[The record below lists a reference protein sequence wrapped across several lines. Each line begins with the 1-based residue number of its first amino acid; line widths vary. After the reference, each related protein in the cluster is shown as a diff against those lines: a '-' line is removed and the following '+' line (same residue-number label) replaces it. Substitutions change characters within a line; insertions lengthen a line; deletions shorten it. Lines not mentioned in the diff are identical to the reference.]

1 MLNMETKK
9 EIKFG
14 LRYSGINVLKFSQ
27 YDVSNF
33 NINNDNLIEYQN
45 NFEVKVFE
53 DTEEI
58 GIISTTLLKIIEINE
73 NFCELKVLSKFKI
86 VNFKEIIIK
95 KSENS
100 FDIPDALLL
109 NFTTIVFGTIRG
121 ILHEKLKGTII
132 QNEVF
137 PLIDIKDLWKNKGA

>member
-1 MLNMETKK
+1 METKK

-14 LRYSGINVLKFSQ
+14 LKYSGIKVLKFSQ

-73 NFCELKVLSKFKI
+73 NFCELKVLSKFK
-86 VNFKEIIIK
+86 
-95 KSENS
+95 NS
-100 FDIPDALLL
+100 I
-109 NFTTIVFGTIRG
+109 
-121 ILHEKLKGTII
+121 
-132 QNEVF
+132 
-137 PLIDIKDLWKNKGA
+137 